1 MSLGLK
7 SRVIPLIIAGIA
19 LFRHVWTWF
28 GLGRGILTVPP
39 QILAQDAVK
48 GMVDLPTVTN
58 LQGNRMVRRLNRGH
72 RMAADR
78 GLRMA
83 IQRQGRLTEGTLAL
97 LHAIGLEF
105 ESYNQR
111 LLSPC
116 RNFPLELLY
125 ARDDDIPEY
134 VATGTVDVG
143 IVGQNM
149 VHEEGADL
157 IELLTLGYGY
167 CSLVLAVPKDAQID
181 NPRDLAERRVATSYP
196 RSTQAYFAR
205 HGIDGVEVIELSGS
219 VEVAPTL
226 GLADAI
232 VDLTATGS
240 ALLLNELRPIATI
253 LQSQAALMANR
264 EVLNDPVK
272 RADVDRLVLRM
283 KAVVVGRRYKY
294 VMMNAP
300 RSALPHIRTILP
312 GLKEPTV
319 VPLTDPEWVAVHA
332 AVQEETFWEVMEA
345 LHEAGA
351 SEILVAPIEKL
362 VM

>member
-1 MSLGLK
+1 
-7 SRVIPLIIAGIA
+7 
-19 LFRHVWTWF
+19 
-28 GLGRGILTVPP
+28 
-39 QILAQDAVK
+39 
-48 GMVDLPTVTN
+48 
-58 LQGNRMVRRLNRGH
+58 
-72 RMAADR
+72 MASDR

-83 IQRQGRLTEGTLAL
+83 VQRQGRLTEGTLAL
-97 LHAIGLEF
+97 LHAIGLDF
-105 ESYNQR
+105 ESYQQR

-116 RNFPLELLY
+116 RNFPLALLY

-143 IVGQNM
+143 IVGQNL

-157 IELLTLGYGY
+157 VELLPLGYGY
-167 CSLVLAVPKDAQID
+167 CSLVLAVPKDA
-181 NPRDLAERRVATSYP
+181 PVAGPHDLAAHRVATSYP
-196 RSTQAYFAR
+196 RSTQAYFAQ
-205 HGIDGVEVIELSGS
+205 HGIHNVEVIELSGS
-219 VEVAPTL
+219 VEVAPML

-240 ALLLNELRPIATI
+240 ALVLNELRPIATL
-253 LQSQAALMANR
+253 LQSQAALVANR
-264 EVLNDPVK
+264 TVLNDPVK
-272 RADVDRLVLRM
+272 RADLDRLVLRI
-283 KAVVVGRRYKY
+283 KAVVAGRRYKY

-300 RSALPHIRTILP
+300 RQALPRIRTILP

-319 VPLTDPEWVAVHA
+319 VPLTDPAWVAVHA

-345 LHEAGA
+345 LHDAGA

>member
-1 MSLGLK
+1 
-7 SRVIPLIIAGIA
+7 
-19 LFRHVWTWF
+19 
-28 GLGRGILTVPP
+28 
-39 QILAQDAVK
+39 
-48 GMVDLPTVTN
+48 
-58 LQGNRMVRRLNRGH
+58 
-72 RMAADR
+72 MATER

-83 IQRQGRLTEGTLAL
+83 VQRQGRLTEGTLVL
-97 LHAIGLEF
+97 LHAIGLDF

-111 LLSPC
+111 LLAPC
-116 RNFPLELLY
+116 RNFPLAILY

-134 VATGTVDVG
+134 VGTGTVDVG

-149 VHEEGADL
+149 VHEEGVDL

-167 CSLVLAVPKDAQID
+167 CNLVLAVPKDSHLNAPQ
-181 NPRDLAERRVATSYP
+181 DLTERRVATSYP

-205 HGIDGVEVIELSGS
+205 HGIQNVEVIELSGS

-240 ALLLNELRPIATI
+240 ALVLNELRPIATI
-253 LQSQAALMANR
+253 LQSQAALVANR
-264 EVLNDPVK
+264 DALNDPVK

-283 KAVVVGRRYKY
+283 KAVVAGRRYKY

-300 RSALPHIRTILP
+300 RKALPRIRMILP

>member
-1 MSLGLK
+1 
-7 SRVIPLIIAGIA
+7 
-19 LFRHVWTWF
+19 
-28 GLGRGILTVPP
+28 
-39 QILAQDAVK
+39 
-48 GMVDLPTVTN
+48 
-58 LQGNRMVRRLNRGH
+58 
-72 RMAADR
+72 MATDR

-83 IQRQGRLTEGTLAL
+83 VQRQGRLTEGTLAL
-97 LHAIGLEF
+97 LRAIGLDF

-111 LLSPC
+111 LLAPC
-116 RNFPLELLY
+116 RNFPLGLLY

-149 VHEEGADL
+149 VHEEGVDL
-157 IELLTLGYGY
+157 VELLTLGYGH
-167 CSLVLAVPKDAQID
+167 CNLVLAVPKDAQVD
-181 NPRDLAERRVATSYP
+181 GPQDLAERRVATSYP
-196 RSTQAYFAR
+196 RSTKAYFAR
-205 HGIDGVEVIELSGS
+205 HDIPNVEVIELSGS

-232 VDLTATGS
+232 FEFTATGS
-240 ALLLNELRPIATI
+240 PLVLNELRPIATI
-253 LQSQAALMANR
+253 LQSQAALVANQ
-264 EVLNDPVK
+264 EALNDPVK

-283 KAVVVGRRYKY
+283 KAVVAGRRYKY

-300 RSALPHIRTILP
+300 RNALPRIRMILP